1 MAFCSYCG
9 KEFDLNSKFCSY
21 CGKRQRQDATIA
33 SKKEK
38 TKEMTNVY
46 KEHSHSRSVVI
57 SIILGLFFILFVTI
71 LLIFANKEKGDNLS
85 KAEDLI
91 TLAEEKVVDIKD
103 SPSDINFN
111 VQKRKE
117 GFSLNEK
124 PFDEENYAYDE
135 RTKDFRLVCINPC
148 PVSKGILDQE
158 LAAINYAV
166 STLRGLTKSDINEEL
181 MPFEVHASEDSI
193 CQILPKALAYK
204 TIFIDS
210 NGYSRGLLCFFF
222 DKLPYNRD
230 KFPYSTSV
238 HEVTHLF
245 EHGKYKDNDIIDE
258 GLSEML
264 ESFFLKGNDKNSFC
278 WQGNAWYKQ
287 VLKNSDDPHWVGGDL
302 FFELC
307 NRYGFDYNDLP
318 ELFRQL
324 DNKGGNVNE
333 LEFVKIINGIVGSDT
348 TSLFKEAGVI

>member
-1 MAFCSYCG
+1 M
-9 KEFDLNSKFCSY
+9 
-21 CGKRQRQDATIA
+21 
-33 SKKEK
+33 
-38 TKEMTNVY
+38 
-46 KEHSHSRSVVI
+46 
-57 SIILGLFFILFVTI
+57 
-71 LLIFANKEKGDNLS
+71 ANKEKSNLIIISIMVAVFFIAVITIILISINQRTDNL
-85 KAEDLI
+85 K
-91 TLAEEKVVDIKD
+91 
-103 SPSDINFN
+103 SDISVPLVEERIVAIRDNSQSQSN
-111 VQKRKE
+111 DNIKKRKE

-124 PFDEENYAYDE
+124 PFDEGNYAYDE
-135 RTKDFRLVCINPC
+135 RTRDFRLVCSKPC
-148 PVSKGILDQE
+148 PVSKEVLDQE
-158 LAAINYAV
+158 FAAINYAV

-181 MPFEVHASEDSI
+181 IPFEVHASEDKI
-193 CQILPKALAYK
+193 CQMLPKALAYK
-204 TIFIDS
+204 TIFTDS

-333 LEFVKIINGIVGSDT
+333 VEFVKIINNIVGRDT
-348 TSLFKEAGVI
+348 TSLFKKAGVI